1 MLDLFPSN
9 PLLASFISIL
19 LNIAVAI
26 AGIIPSTFITIGTV
40 SILGFKIGVVI
51 LILGEAAGALI
62 SFSLYR
68 RGILK
73 LSRNS
78 QYNKVE
84 NRFLYRLKDS
94 NGIQAFFMVIL
105 LRVLPFVPSGIV
117 TLTAA
122 ISKIGTIP
130 FFMAST
136 LGKIPALIIEAY
148 SLVYILNFG
157 TELQILIAVMAL
169 LIIFTYIALR
179 KASNKES

>member
-1 MLDLFPSN
+1 MTELFPNS
-9 PLLASFISIL
+9 PLLASLLSIL

-26 AGIIPSTFITIGTV
+26 TGIIPSTFITIGTV
-40 SILGFKIGVVI
+40 SILGLKIGIVI

-78 QYNKVE
+78 QFNKIE
-84 NRFLYRLKDS
+84 KKFLFRLKDF
-94 NGIQAFFMVIL
+94 NGIQAFFIVIL
-105 LRVLPFVPSGIV
+105 LRVLPFVPSGTV

-122 ISKIGTIP
+122 VSKIGTIS

-148 SLVYILNFG
+148 SVVYILNFG
-157 TELQILIAVMAL
+157 TELQILIAVMVL
-169 LIIFTYIALR
+169 LMIFTYIILKKSSNR
-179 KASNKES
+179 KS